1 MTKSTA
7 KLKER
12 ILQDL
17 EILQEE
23 LNYADKSVDLAIKAL
38 TEGISE
44 EDIMGT
50 QYSNKELNE
59 ILKTE
64 GFKADIPVEES
75 NDDTAIQECE
85 IPQSWELEGEEL

>member
-23 LNYADKSVDLAIKAL
+23 LNYADESVALAIKIL
-38 TEGISE
+38 ETGITKLE
-44 EDIMGT
+44 EI
-50 QYSNKELNE
+50 
-59 ILKTE
+59 
-64 GFKADIPVEES
+64 
-75 NDDTAIQECE
+75 DD
-85 IPQSWELEGEEL
+85 